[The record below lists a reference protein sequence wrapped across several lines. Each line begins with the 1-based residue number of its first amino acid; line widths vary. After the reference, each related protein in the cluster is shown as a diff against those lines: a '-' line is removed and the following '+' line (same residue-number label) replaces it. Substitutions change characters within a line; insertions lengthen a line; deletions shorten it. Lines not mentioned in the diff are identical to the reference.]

1 MTGGVHAT
9 LELMPVKPAGTEDE
23 TRVLPGVNMLT
34 MLFIRGKCT
43 IERIPDLFDVFAKVL
58 TDINFDDSRSILQ
71 NALKSNLSSKKSSV
85 ASSGHSFANQRI
97 RGRYSVEGKSFPK
110 STLLVRVYHISS
122 TIHISRNHTE
132 FIDEKLYG
140 VSSLESYANI
150 LEAVS
155 SDWSK
160 FVIRLKNLRAAILNG
175 SRKGM
180 LLNLTGDRKVLD
192 AIMEQAEEFLANGL
206 PVDLGNPA
214 PPPPNFAEVEHPWIA
229 SARDDMLKSN
239 PVRDE
244 GIVVSTQ
251 VAYVGEGGRLYDVN
265 EPVKGSVMVVSHY
278 LTTGK

>member
-1 MTGGVHAT
+1 
-9 LELMPVKPAGTEDE
+9 
-23 TRVLPGVNMLT
+23 
-34 MLFIRGKCT
+34 
-43 IERIPDLFDVFAKVL
+43 
-58 TDINFDDSRSILQ
+58 
-71 NALKSNLSSKKSSV
+71 
-85 ASSGHSFANQRI
+85 
-97 RGRYSVEGKSFPK
+97 
-110 STLLVRVYHISS
+110 
-122 TIHISRNHTE
+122 
-132 FIDEKLYG
+132 
-140 VSSLESYANI
+140 
-150 LEAVS
+150 
-155 SDWSK
+155 
-160 FVIRLKNLRAAILNG
+160 
-175 SRKGM
+175 M

-251 VAYVGEGGRLYDVN
+251 VAYVGEGGRLYDVD